1 MTGDTIECF
10 NCGHANPSW
19 AQVCRSCGFAIRPDG
34 PASGS
39 PRGLLPTDQA
49 SLISIGGTLGA
60 IVLAIGVGLFLS
72 GLIPPAPNV
81 AVETPSPTASPTPL
95 PSVSAAASVSATAA
109 ATASPTAPPIGTVSF
124 GTGLNSALT
133 DVTSPTTAFSAGM
146 GFAHI
151 IRLPTPFG
159 VSTIQEEVVRR
170 DASGK
175 ETVVQP
181 RTSSPL
187 GVNPSKKTAAFR
199 VRDAGTLVTAW
210 GTGTFFLR
218 VYRGGF
224 ELLAEGRF
232 TLS

>member
-10 NCGHANPSW
+10 NCGHLNPSW

-34 PASGS
+34 PASGV
-39 PRGLLPTDQA
+39 PRGIVPTDQA

-60 IVLAIGVGLFLS
+60 IALAILVGLFLS

-81 AVETPSPTASPTPL
+81 AVETPSPTPSPTPHASASAA
-95 PSVSAAASVSATAA
+95 PSVAASTAPSATPA
-109 ATASPTAPPIGTVSF
+109 APPVGTISF
-124 GTGLNSALT
+124 GTGLNSTLAG
-133 DVTSPTTAFSAGM
+133 VTGPTTAFSAGT
-146 GFAHI
+146 GFAHV

-159 VSTIQEEVVRR
+159 VTTIQEEVVHV

-181 RTSSPL
+181 RASGAL
-187 GVNPSKKTAAFR
+187 NVNASKVTAAFR
-199 VRDAGTLVTAW
+199 VGDAGTLVRAF
-210 GTGTFFLR
+210 GTGNFILR
-218 VYRGGF
+218 VYRGA
-224 ELLAEGRF
+224 ELLAEGHF

>member
-39 PRGLLPTDQA
+39 PRGLFPTDQA

-60 IVLAIGVGLFLS
+60 IVLAIVVGLFLS

-95 PSVSAAASVSATAA
+95 ISASAAPSVSASAAP
-109 ATASPTAPPIGTVSF
+109 TASPTAPPIGTVSF
-124 GTGLNSALT
+124 GTGLNGALT
-133 DVTSPTTAFSAGM
+133 GVTGPTTAFSSGM
-146 GFAHI
+146 GFAHV

-159 VSTIQEEVVRR
+159 VNAIQEEVVRV
-170 DASGK
+170 DAAGK
-175 ETVVQP
+175 ETVVQS
-181 RTSSPL
+181 R
-187 GVNPSKKTAAFR
+187 VNGALKVSASKVTAAFR
-199 VRDAGTLVTAW
+199 VGNASALIQPF
-210 GTGTFFLR
+210 GTGTFILR
-218 VYRGGF
+218 VYRGV